1 MGLRRKIMNEKW
13 LNNQVNRSKGTRRF
27 IAVLLFLA
35 LFGLVMGSGAETAV
49 AEPEAPMA
57 NDVRISQVYGG
68 GSGKVALANIATAL
82 GCGATATLCTLP
94 DARIVDLV
102 SYGAS
107 NNAEGGVSVNNGTAL
122 TNQQGGVRKLQGC
135 QDTDVNN
142 DDFDVLSGVALQPR
156 NSSSPTNS
164 CVTSPTVNGD
174 LSESAYVTIATKLN
188 SNSGFGA
195 NIDVTAIKLYRDEA
209 NQVLYIGVPGKLDTT
224 SNNAIGL
231 WLDIASASSTGIA
244 AGNALGGSGGHYM
257 GAAEAGFAADF
268 EVDYMFAF
276 NPGSGSTF
284 VYFDVVKLV
293 GVRTPQ
299 YLGSSNQSGAP
310 ATSVNSGVF
319 DTGSVTFAFD
329 NSGAADKGLE
339 MAIPYGQ
346 IGLTPGASNIYAFAF
361 VVSNTAFFSDVTVPG
376 NVPLPDG
383 KNPLENAGNNPDFNA
398 LAGGPYHNGMTPTAV
413 TLSTFS
419 ANASLPLLL
428 LVVVGLLVGGTALL
442 GRRR

>member
-1 MGLRRKIMNEKW
+1 
-13 LNNQVNRSKGTRRF
+13 
-27 IAVLLFLA
+27 
-35 LFGLVMGSGAETAV
+35 
-49 AEPEAPMA
+49 
-57 NDVRISQVYGG
+57 
-68 GSGKVALANIATAL
+68 
-82 GCGATATLCTLP
+82 
-94 DARIVDLV
+94 LV

-107 NNAEGGVSVNNGTAL
+107 NNAEGGVPVNNGTAL

-164 CVTSPTVNGD
+164 CVTSPTVDGD

-188 SNSGFGA
+188 SNSGFGP

-209 NQVLYIGVPGKLDTT
+209 NQVLYIGIPGKLDTI
-224 SNNAIGL
+224 NFNGIGL
-231 WLDIASASSTGIA
+231 WLDIASASSTGIT
-244 AGNALGGSGGHYM
+244 AGNGLGSNGSGGHYM

-276 NPGSGSTF
+276 NPGAGSTSVF
-284 VYFDVVKLV
+284 FDVVKLV
-293 GVRTPQ
+293 GGRTPQ
-299 YLGSSNQSGAP
+299 YLGASNQSGDP
-310 ATSVNSGVF
+310 ATSINSGVF

-339 MAIPYGQ
+339 MAIPYDQ

-383 KNPLENAGNNPDFNA
+383 TNPLENAGFNPDFNA
-398 LAGGPYHNGMTPTAV
+398 LSGGPYHNGMTPTAV
-413 TLSTFS
+413 TLSAFS
-419 ANASLPLLL
+419 ANSALPLLL
-428 LVVVGLLVGGTALL
+428 FVVVGLLVGGTAVVA
-442 GRRR
+442 RRKNS